1 MLLSETREVSL
12 AWEQGTDGMVAY
24 FGNAWNW
31 VDWVNLGLP
40 LAKFLSDAAARL
52 LGFQML
58 PTRWAHALWGFMT
71 VTLAL
76 RFFRYA
82 SCSRSSS
89 SSSTRCSA
97 RRAASATSSPPPP
110 RSSPSSR
117 SRAT

>member
-1 MLLSETREVSL
+1 MGKRRDS
-12 AWEQGTDGMVAY
+12 
-24 FGNAWNW
+24 GNAWNW

-82 SCSRSSS
+82 SCLSQFKLIFRS
-89 SSSTRCSA
+89 CDPEEEVPHDGA
-97 RRAASATSSPPPP
+97 DLEELAE
-110 RSSPSSR
+110 
-117 SRAT
+117 